1 MINEKSQWNYHHLT
15 LNLTVAVCISQD
27 TRYDLFYFSFINNFF
42 NACCPIF
49 YTDNELRIVGEL
61 TCLCEILYGK
71 FKFPPTWCSCLFTTI
86 RIQRLVITLE
96 YSECDNIF
104 VKNIFCLLGFDLVN
118 DKQRHVR
125 AVVLLRILRTK

>member
-1 MINEKSQWNYHHLT
+1 M
-15 LNLTVAVCISQD
+15 
-27 TRYDLFYFSFINNFF
+27 LFFFSLSLCTHILCENQIIFDITYNNFF

-104 VKNIFCLLGFDLVN
+104 VKNIFCLLGFDLVD